1 MVEQPTYFQAPTY
14 MKHLESD
21 IFAVLTD
28 IPNSYECTLLLQGV
42 MTNSAQGSSQKIRKD
57 PRNKNQGFNIQKGA
71 PQLIAEL
78 CCKVFH

>member
-42 MTNSAQGSSQKIRKD
+42 MTNSSRIISENKERSQKQESRVQYTERCT
-57 PRNKNQGFNIQKGA
+57 PTYS
-71 PQLIAEL
+71 
-78 CCKVFH
+78 

>member
-42 MTNSAQGSSQKIRKD
+42 MTNSSRIISENKERSQKQESRVQYTE
-57 PRNKNQGFNIQKGA
+57 R
-71 PQLIAEL
+71 
-78 CCKVFH
+78 CTSTYS